1 MTLRE
6 LLVLADGIC
15 ATLYQFRDQDE
26 LIEDLYKMADFVS
39 QLHNPSDELVNV
51 FAQELQNLFASFQE
65 MYEITEEVQVIK
77 KKVKILKHKDV

>member
-26 LIEDLYKMADFVS
+26 FIQNLFRMADFVS
-39 QLHNPSDELVNV
+39 ELHNPSDELVNA
-51 FAQELQNLFASFQE
+51 FTQELQNLFASFQE